1 MKHKKRFFGKSR
13 DCIAKT
19 ICEYSSHIV
28 NFNGNTSKVAIYI
41 TNESSN
47 IKEETEWVE
56 GFIEFSS
63 KEKTQDELD

>member
-1 MKHKKRFFGKSR
+1 MKHKERFFGKSR

-19 ICEYSSHIV
+19 ICECSGHIV

-41 TNESSN
+41 TLESLDMAG
-47 IKEETEWVE
+47 ETRWVE

-63 KEKTQDELD
+63 KEKTNNEQI